1 MFFFKF
7 HATLLMFSQR
17 KFHVNYTTIGPIHC
31 VQREH
36 DDDAFFAWRPA
47 VLFGTRQISIYL
59 LKVSVGPIGLQQ
71 LPGNGSGC
79 YSNRQWRR
87 NEFESGGR
95 GTKAPEKNFL
105 VVSSTFL
112 ALKAQLVVLVSAF
125 VVVSTVWSVYCLLFF
140 YSWCPPSPA
149 ICKSGG
155 RAPVPH
161 GVGAT
166 GNRYNHQ
173 SEWFD

>member
-105 VVSSTFL
+105 VVSSTFFGSKSTISRFGERFRGGQYSL
-112 ALKAQLVVLVSAF
+112 VSLLFVVL
-125 VVVSTVWSVYCLLFF
+125 LLMV
-140 YSWCPPSPA
+140 PPEPS
-149 ICKSGG
+149 
-155 RAPVPH
+155 H
-161 GVGAT
+161 M
-166 GNRYNHQ
+166 
-173 SEWFD
+173 